1 MKKNLY
7 ISFVAIII
15 LANIFVGECI
25 LKFETYHLL
34 YSEPSISVQFS
45 NPNIKESTISGHLN
59 KFSKENRI
67 NISQYIYIDQNRLHI
82 YSTNIEEDSKIKLKS
97 GSYPERDQYISNV
110 KKNALSENQVGM
122 FHYPITNL
130 KINIYNYNQI
140 KNVGISDI
148 FYLRNSNE
156 DIKKQF
162 IKEFSKYG
170 EVSDQSEKI
179 LYLAMINKTLLS
191 ILAFAILAFI
201 MITFLMIIKNRKE
214 LVLKE
219 LWGYSKRH
227 LLIVNFSKVFKF
239 ITFIMSM
246 GILVLLILISKY
258 SQTYYRIKYL
268 LYFIIM
274 NSLLVL
280 SIILL
285 VHLESLIVKKLSSTS
300 LSIKDKLPFE
310 KLYFLS
316 IVFKILVYII
326 VISVIIST
334 LTNLKSLNSNLE
346 NFNEWEK
353 TKNVYRI
360 SVSNIPKYKLN
371 DLGYERDLN
380 DKSYEFYKEIQKNN
394 QGFLMHSNNFHY
406 TVNGDKINYF
416 YSINTMGEEVIYSP
430 YGRSVIIDTSYL
442 NVNPIESFSGDP
454 IERLIVD
461 DEDVLNV
468 LVPKKYKKY
477 EGKIKENYREDF
489 YFEKVEVENMFNRE
503 FNTPLNLQ
511 SIESLKVNVI
521 YVKNNQDYFTF
532 NPVTGGL
539 KSTIEDPVAVIYNE
553 SVDTSNIGAYLT
565 TSVYIIDKTKG
576 RALESIRPSLKKTK
590 LTEVRR
596 VQSVYSSINSSIIRQ
611 KNKLMQQIIS
621 LIIGGIIALIF
632 IILLVWA
639 NYQIDLYKITVKYM
653 LGFSSIRRNYKL
665 LLAAAV
671 SNLIVGLI
679 VWFFYKNKIIIPIIL
694 GITLFELLL
703 IIVLGNR
710 YLKNNVQKI
719 SKGDNI

>member
-25 LKFETYHLL
+25 LKFETYNLL

-45 NPNIKESTISGHLN
+45 NPNIKESTISEHLN

-67 NISQYIYIDQNRLHI
+67 NISQYIYIDRDRLHI

-97 GSYPERDQYISNV
+97 GSYPERNQYISNV
-110 KKNALSENQVGM
+110 EKTALSENQVGM

-140 KNVGISDI
+140 KNVGISDT

-156 DIKKQF
+156 EIKKQF
-162 IKEFSKYG
+162 IKKFSKYG

-219 LWGYSKRH
+219 LWGYSRRH

-246 GILVLLILISKY
+246 GILVLLLLISKY
-258 SQTYYRIKYL
+258 SQTYYMIKYL
-268 LYFIIM
+268 FYFILA
-274 NSLLVL
+274 NCLLIS
-280 SIILL
+280 SIIL
-285 VHLESLIVKKLSSTS
+285 VVYLESLIVKKLSNTS
-300 LSIKDKLPFE
+300 MSIKNKLPFE

-316 IVFKILVYII
+316 IVFKILVYVI
-326 VISVIIST
+326 VISIIVST

-346 NFNEWEK
+346 NFNKWEK
-353 TKNVYRI
+353 TKNIYRI
-360 SVSNIPKYKLN
+360 AVSNIPNYKLS
-371 DLGYERDLN
+371 DLTYERDLN
-380 DKSYEFYKEIQKNN
+380 NRSYEFYKEIRKNN
-394 QGFLMHSNNFHY
+394 QGFLMHSSNFHY
-406 TVNGDKINYF
+406 RINGDEINYF
-416 YSINTMGEEVIYSP
+416 YTTNTTVEEEIFSP
-430 YGRSVIIDTSYL
+430 YGRSVRIDTSYL
-442 NVNPIESFSGDP
+442 NVNPIESFSGEP

-468 LVPKKYKKY
+468 LVPRKYKKY
-477 EGKIKENYREDF
+477 EDKIKERYREEF
-489 YFEKVEVENMFNRE
+489 YFRKIEVDNIFNRE
-503 FNTPLNLQ
+503 FKTPLNNQ
-511 SIESLKVNVI
+511 SIDSLRVNII

-532 NPVTGGL
+532 NPETGGL
-539 KSTIEDPVAVIYNE
+539 KSTIKDPVAMIYNE

-596 VQSVYSSINSSIIRQ
+596 VQSVYSSINTAIIRQ
-611 KNKLMQQIIS
+611 KNKLVQQIIS
-621 LIIGGIIALIF
+621 LTVGGIIAVIF
-632 IILLVWA
+632 IVLLVWS

-653 LGFSSIRRNYKL
+653 LGFSSIKRNYKL
-665 LLAAAV
+665 LLAAVV
-671 SNLIVGLI
+671 SNLIIGFI